1 MRILRIS
8 VIAILSMGLAGCQLL
23 PGGGARDDDAART
36 PPRIDR
42 AGSTGP
48 SPVDQQ
54 CLARLGQSGASYSP
68 LPSRY
73 DAPGCTQINA
83 VSLTA
88 LQGDASRFAIG
99 NIGPVTCATAATFA
113 GWARYGVD
121 RAARVHLGAGLARIE
136 TFGSYSCRNV
146 AGSNRRS
153 AHARAEAI
161 DIAAFVLSD
170 GRRVSVNDDWNGGT
184 AAERAFLRVV
194 RDSACK
200 RFGTVLSP
208 EYDAAHADHLHL
220 EVGGRSFCR

>member
-99 NIGPVTCATAATFA
+99 NIGPVTCAT
-113 GWARYGVD
+113 
-121 RAARVHLGAGLARIE
+121 
-136 TFGSYSCRNV
+136 
-146 AGSNRRS
+146 
-153 AHARAEAI
+153 
-161 DIAAFVLSD
+161 
-170 GRRVSVNDDWNGGT
+170 
-184 AAERAFLRVV
+184 LRH
-194 RDSACK
+194 
-200 RFGTVLSP
+200 
-208 EYDAAHADHLHL
+208 E
-220 EVGGRSFCR
+220 